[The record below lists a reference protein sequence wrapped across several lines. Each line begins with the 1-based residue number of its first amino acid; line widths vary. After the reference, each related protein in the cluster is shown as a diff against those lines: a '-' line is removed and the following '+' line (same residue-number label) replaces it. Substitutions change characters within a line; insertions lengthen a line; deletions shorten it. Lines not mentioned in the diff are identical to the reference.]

1 MSLNRSLAL
10 SFKRMMIEDGKSQQE
25 VFEKIDEL
33 TTLDNQSKEEL
44 KKILNNV
51 KSSACFNW
59 PLEIRGRG

>member
-51 KSSACFNW
+51 KSSACFN
-59 PLEIRGRG
+59 